1 MRSDLLR
8 GAFAAVATAAAVA
21 GVGCA
26 TAHADPGP
34 LGCPTDTPPPSG
46 ANTRQ
51 VDINGTPAT
60 LWVTDTGLVGLVTPG
75 GSDEVLV
82 TSASPIPLQA
92 VLIDAKSPADPGGNH
107 QLIVSDG
114 RGARLY
120 AVDGCAIRTVLGPDG
135 TPFVFD
141 LQNLRG
147 HGTGVGCSD
156 LGDGRRLVGLQALP
170 ESGQWVV
177 HRTEIDLDGTRA
189 TIGRADT
196 VTAASA
202 QDPAVTSAQTIS
214 CGDVTIADDGVEQPQ

>member
-8 GAFAAVATAAAVA
+8 RALSAAAVTLATA
-21 GVGCA
+21 GVGC
-26 TAHADPGP
+26 TSAHADPAP
-34 LGCPTDTPPPSG
+34 LGCPTDTPPPPG
-46 ANTRQ
+46 AATRQ
-51 VDINGTPAT
+51 VDVNGTAAT
-60 LWVTDTGLVGLVTPG
+60 LWVTSAGLVGLVTPA
-75 GSDEVLV
+75 GSDDVQV
-82 TSASPIPLQA
+82 TSASPIPVQA
-92 VLIDAKSPADPGGNH
+92 VLIDARQDGNH

-114 RGARLY
+114 RSARLY

-141 LQNLRG
+141 LQNLRD

-170 ESGQWVV
+170 DGGGWVV

-214 CGDVTIADDGVEQPQ
+214 CGDITITGDGVEQPQ

>member
-1 MRSDLLR
+1 MRSDLVRCALS
-8 GAFAAVATAAAVA
+8 AVAATVAVA

-34 LGCPTDTPPPSG
+34 LGCPTDTPPPPG
-46 ANTRQ
+46 AATRQ
-51 VDINGTPAT
+51 VDVNGTAQT
-60 LWVTDTGLVGLVTPG
+60 LWISSTGLVGLVTPG
-75 GSDEVLV
+75 GTDEVQV

-92 VLIDAKSPADPGGNH
+92 VLIDAQQDGNH

-114 RGARLY
+114 RSARLY
-120 AVDGCAIRTVLGPDG
+120 AVDGCAIRIVFGPG
-135 TPFVFD
+135 GPPFVFD

-156 LGDGRRLVGLQALP
+156 LGDGRRLVGLQALQ
-170 ESGQWVV
+170 EGGQWVV

-214 CGDVTIADDGVEQPQ
+214 CGDVTITGDGVEQSQ

>member
-8 GAFAAVATAAAVA
+8 CALSAALSTLAAT

-26 TAHADPGP
+26 TAHAAPGP
-34 LGCPTDTPPPSG
+34 LGCPTDTPPPAG
-46 ANTRQ
+46 AATRQ
-51 VDINGTPAT
+51 VDVNGAAAT
-60 LWVTDTGLVGLVTPG
+60 LWITNAGLVGLVTPDG
-75 GSDEVLV
+75 TDEVQV

-92 VLIDAKSPADPGGNH
+92 VLIDARQDGSH

-120 AVDGCAIRTVLGPDG
+120 AIDGCAIRTVLGPDG
-135 TPFVFD
+135 TPFLFD

-147 HGTGVGCSD
+147 HGTGVGCND

-170 ESGQWVV
+170 DGEQWVV

-214 CGDVTIADDGVEQPQ
+214 CGNVTITGDGVEQPQ